1 MFRYTAPVP
10 EIIAR
15 LTELGEGQA
24 ERAHELTLG
33 AHVLGRG
40 VGVDVML
47 DHVDVS
53 RRHAELLITHEGATI
68 RDLGSKNGFVV
79 DGRKVLEARL
89 EHGSRVAFGALVI
102 RLEHTGARVDH
113 LLARSGELT
122 VRRPRSAPNS
132 SNSSNSSNMTSA
144 TAQSAPLIVPLLAT
158 VAFTLLLT
166 ALLVLG

>member
-1 MFRYTAPVP
+1 MLRYTAPVP

-24 ERAHELTLG
+24 ERAHELTIG

-79 DGRKVLEARL
+79 DGRKVSEARL

-102 RLEHTGARVDH
+102 RLEHTGARVDR

-122 VRRPRSAPNS
+122 VRRPRSAPNGQNGQNGAS
-132 SNSSNSSNMTSA
+132 V